1 MPTLALPATVPSRFL
16 NSLRRFIPYWGYRRG
31 ANGHAARSES
41 GAPARDASHSAAGSE
56 WVTRAADA
64 CEAAAGGNLEVRIL
78 RCHVGGEVER
88 LVHAINAL
96 LDRTEAFVREAGAP
110 LEAANEQ
117 RFYRRVVLRGMLGSF
132 RRTSELINRACEDMA
147 RGHNALSEA
156 AENRRGLADQF
167 EASVQ
172 NVVSSLVTSAGSVNA
187 AAQELAKAAGS
198 SDSAAL
204 PGPQAARAGA
214 SMQTKETSQ
223 TEAAHGLAK
232 NERGQTLEQK
242 RAGGSRPR
250 ELNAVVGE
258 LVEASQRIGGV
269 VKLIAEIAAQTNLL
283 ALNATI
289 EAARAGTAGK
299 GFAVVATEIKA
310 LAQQTASATQD
321 IKARIAGV
329 QSATEGG
336 IAEIGK
342 VSQIILDVSAI
353 VASIAAAIEEQA
365 TATKDIARNIAEAS
379 VGVNDANTRVAET
392 SQVSREIAKDIVTVD
407 QSAKD
412 MASGSDQVRSS
423 AGELS
428 TVAESLKLTVS
439 RFHVGTPVRA

>member
-56 WVTRAADA
+56 WITRAADA

-78 RCHVGGEVER
+78 RCHEGGEVER

-198 SDSAAL
+198 SDSAGL
-204 PGPQAARAGA
+204 TGPQAARAGA

-289 EAARAGTAGK
+289 EAARAGEVGR
-299 GFAVVATEIKA
+299 GFGVVANEVKS
-310 LAQQTASATQD
+310 L
-321 IKARIAGV
+321 
-329 QSATEGG
+329 
-336 IAEIGK
+336 
-342 VSQIILDVSAI
+342 SQ
-353 VASIAAAIEEQA
+353 
-365 TATKDIARNIAEAS
+365 
-379 VGVNDANTRVAET
+379 
-392 SQVSREIAKDIVTVD
+392 
-407 QSAKD
+407 QSAKATEQIRREITAVRD
-412 MASGSDQVRSS
+412 TAASTADVVKSMSRRIAEMNVISLHVSEQAAELSGSVDNFVR
-423 AGELS
+423 
-428 TVAESLKLTVS
+428 TI
-439 RFHVGTPVRA
+439 RA

>member
-78 RCHVGGEVER
+78 RCHEGGEVER

-242 RAGGSRPR
+242 RASGSRPR

-289 EAARAGTAGK
+289 EAARAGEVGR
-299 GFAVVATEIKA
+299 GFGVVANEVKS
-310 LAQQTASATQD
+310 L
-321 IKARIAGV
+321 
-329 QSATEGG
+329 
-336 IAEIGK
+336 
-342 VSQIILDVSAI
+342 SQ
-353 VASIAAAIEEQA
+353 
-365 TATKDIARNIAEAS
+365 
-379 VGVNDANTRVAET
+379 
-392 SQVSREIAKDIVTVD
+392 
-407 QSAKD
+407 QSAKATEQIRREITAVRD
-412 MASGSDQVRSS
+412 TAASTADVVKSMSRRIAEMNVISLHVSEQAAELSGSVDNFVR
-423 AGELS
+423 
-428 TVAESLKLTVS
+428 TI
-439 RFHVGTPVRA
+439 RA

>member
-78 RCHVGGEVER
+78 RCHEGGEVER

-198 SDSAAL
+198 SDSAGL
-204 PGPQAARAGA
+204 TGPQAARAGA

-289 EAARAGTAGK
+289 EAARAGEVGR
-299 GFAVVATEIKA
+299 GFGVVANEVKS
-310 LAQQTASATQD
+310 L
-321 IKARIAGV
+321 
-329 QSATEGG
+329 
-336 IAEIGK
+336 
-342 VSQIILDVSAI
+342 SQ
-353 VASIAAAIEEQA
+353 
-365 TATKDIARNIAEAS
+365 
-379 VGVNDANTRVAET
+379 
-392 SQVSREIAKDIVTVD
+392 
-407 QSAKD
+407 QSAKATEQIRREITAVRD
-412 MASGSDQVRSS
+412 TAASTADVVKAMSRRIAEMNVISLHVSEQAAELSGSVDNFVR
-423 AGELS
+423 
-428 TVAESLKLTVS
+428 TI
-439 RFHVGTPVRA
+439 RA

>member
-78 RCHVGGEVER
+78 RCHEGGEVER

-289 EAARAGTAGK
+289 EAARAGEVGR
-299 GFAVVATEIKA
+299 GFGVVANEVKS
-310 LAQQTASATQD
+310 L
-321 IKARIAGV
+321 
-329 QSATEGG
+329 
-336 IAEIGK
+336 
-342 VSQIILDVSAI
+342 SQ
-353 VASIAAAIEEQA
+353 
-365 TATKDIARNIAEAS
+365 
-379 VGVNDANTRVAET
+379 
-392 SQVSREIAKDIVTVD
+392 
-407 QSAKD
+407 QSAKATEQIRREITAVRD
-412 MASGSDQVRSS
+412 TAASTADVVKSMSRRIAEMNVISLHVSEQAAELSGSVDNFVR
-423 AGELS
+423 
-428 TVAESLKLTVS
+428 TI
-439 RFHVGTPVRA
+439 RA

>member
-56 WVTRAADA
+56 WITRAADA

-78 RCHVGGEVER
+78 RCHEGGEVER

-289 EAARAGTAGK
+289 EAARAGEVGR
-299 GFAVVATEIKA
+299 GFGVVANEVKS
-310 LAQQTASATQD
+310 L
-321 IKARIAGV
+321 
-329 QSATEGG
+329 
-336 IAEIGK
+336 
-342 VSQIILDVSAI
+342 SQ
-353 VASIAAAIEEQA
+353 
-365 TATKDIARNIAEAS
+365 
-379 VGVNDANTRVAET
+379 
-392 SQVSREIAKDIVTVD
+392 
-407 QSAKD
+407 QSAKATEQIRREITAVRD
-412 MASGSDQVRSS
+412 TAASTADVVKSMSRRIAEMNVISLHVSEQAAELSGSVDNFVR
-423 AGELS
+423 
-428 TVAESLKLTVS
+428 TI
-439 RFHVGTPVRA
+439 RA

>member
-56 WVTRAADA
+56 WITRAADA

-78 RCHVGGEVER
+78 RCHEGGEVER

-198 SDSAAL
+198 SDSAGL
-204 PGPQAARAGA
+204 TGPQAARAGA

-223 TEAAHGLAK
+223 TEAAHGRAK

-242 RAGGSRPR
+242 RASGSRPR

-289 EAARAGTAGK
+289 EAARAGEVGR
-299 GFAVVATEIKA
+299 GFGVVANEVKS
-310 LAQQTASATQD
+310 L
-321 IKARIAGV
+321 
-329 QSATEGG
+329 
-336 IAEIGK
+336 
-342 VSQIILDVSAI
+342 SQ
-353 VASIAAAIEEQA
+353 
-365 TATKDIARNIAEAS
+365 
-379 VGVNDANTRVAET
+379 
-392 SQVSREIAKDIVTVD
+392 
-407 QSAKD
+407 QSAKATEQIRREITAVRD
-412 MASGSDQVRSS
+412 TAASTADVVKSMSRRIAEMNVISLHVSEQAAELSGSVDNFVR
-423 AGELS
+423 
-428 TVAESLKLTVS
+428 TI
-439 RFHVGTPVRA
+439 RA

>member
-78 RCHVGGEVER
+78 RCHEGGEVER

-242 RAGGSRPR
+242 RASGSRPR

-289 EAARAGTAGK
+289 EAARAGEVGR
-299 GFAVVATEIKA
+299 GFGVVANEVKS
-310 LAQQTASATQD
+310 L
-321 IKARIAGV
+321 
-329 QSATEGG
+329 
-336 IAEIGK
+336 
-342 VSQIILDVSAI
+342 SQ
-353 VASIAAAIEEQA
+353 
-365 TATKDIARNIAEAS
+365 
-379 VGVNDANTRVAET
+379 
-392 SQVSREIAKDIVTVD
+392 
-407 QSAKD
+407 QSAKATEQIRREITAVRD
-412 MASGSDQVRSS
+412 TAASTADVVKAMSRRIAEMNVISLHVSEQAAELSGSVDNFVR
-423 AGELS
+423 
-428 TVAESLKLTVS
+428 TI
-439 RFHVGTPVRA
+439 RA